1 MPRAGSAGS
10 LAHHPTGIHLV
21 LLVPLVLLAACS
33 PAPDNQEPQATAE
46 VTVFEG
52 ALLITG
58 EDGPPIENSAFIV
71 ENGKLTLVGRSGEVP
86 VPAGAARVDL
96 SGKTVMPAL
105 IDAHS
110 HIGYMKDLTSGPQN
124 YTREH
129 ILDHMYRFAY
139 HGVAASQAMGS
150 DFGVM
155 PFQLRDDILAGHY
168 PDAARFLSAGR
179 GLAPPDEI
187 TPTNMRHAGYV
198 VTTEEG
204 ARADVRE
211 LKYWQVGLIKMWL
224 TDRDGAVQKLA
235 PNLYQAIIDEAH
247 KNDMRV
253 MVHATELDDAKA
265 ALRAGADVLGHMVT
279 EVDDE
284 LVALLQERP
293 HTGVLLAQVG
303 RRTIHSPYLDPPDP
317 FLLESVTP
325 AQIGRLRDLVASTS
339 SEQLE
344 RARQLWERTAGNIM
358 KLHNA
363 GVRIGI
369 GSDGGGQGGDRFIG
383 FTAHTEL
390 ENMVAAGMTPA
401 EAIVAGTR
409 NGAEILG
416 LAEDLGTVAVG
427 KSADFIVL
435 NANPLDEIT
444 NSREIDRVYLRGHE
458 VDRARLRAMWAD
470 DAASSSASVAGV
482 EEDESSIRQRELIRR

>member
-1 MPRAGSAGS
+1 MRAR
-10 LAHHPTGIHLV
+10 II
-21 LLVPLVLLAACS
+21 LAAWLAVVACS
-33 PAPDNQEPQATAE
+33 APPPSQTGQGEEPVGA
-46 VTVFEG
+46 VTVFRG
-52 ALLITG
+52 ARLILG
-58 EDGPPIENSAFIV
+58 DGSPPIQDAAFV
-71 ENGKLTLVGRSGEVP
+71 VQGDRFVQVGLNGDVQI
-86 VPAGAARVDL
+86 PADAATVDL
-96 SGKTVMPAL
+96 TGKTVMPAL

-110 HIGYMKDLTSGPQN
+110 HIGYMKGLTSGPQN

-155 PFQLRDDILAGHY
+155 PFQLRDEILAGQY
-168 PDAARFLSAGR
+168 PDAARFLTAGR

-187 TPTNMRHAGYV
+187 TPNNMRHAAYV

-211 LKYWQVGLIKMWL
+211 LKHWQVGLIKMWL
-224 TDRDGAVQKLA
+224 TDRNGSVRKLA
-235 PNLYQAIIDEAH
+235 PNLFEAIIDEAH

-253 MVHATELDDAKA
+253 MVHATELEDAKA
-265 ALRAGADVLGHMVT
+265 ALRAGVDLLGHMVT

-284 LVALLQERP
+284 LVRLLLERP
-293 HTGVLLAQVG
+293 HLGVLLAQVG
-303 RRTIHSPYLDPPDP
+303 RRTIYSPYLDPPEP
-317 FLLESVTP
+317 LLLESVTP
-325 AQIGRLRDLVASTS
+325 AQIGRLRDLVAGTS
-339 SEQLE
+339 SERLE
-344 RARQLWERTAGNIM
+344 RARQEWERTAVNVM

-409 NGAEILG
+409 NGAEILA
-416 LAEDLGTVAVG
+416 LEQDLGTVAVG

-435 NANPLDEIT
+435 NANPLDAIT
-444 NSREIDRVYLRGHE
+444 NSRKIDRVYLRGHE

-470 DAASSSASVAGV
+470 DAATSSP
-482 EEDESSIRQRELIRR
+482 R

>member
-1 MPRAGSAGS
+1 MGRFRT
-10 LAHHPTGIHLV
+10 LAAW
-21 LLVPLVLLAACS
+21 LLVAVGCS
-33 PAPDNQEPQATAE
+33 PTTRNPTELATEAE
-46 VTVFEG
+46 TVTVFHG
-52 ALLITG
+52 ARLIPG
-58 EDGPPIENSAFIV
+58 DGSPPIEDAAFVVKGDRVDRIS
-71 ENGKLTLVGRSGEVP
+71 RSGELEA
-86 VPAGAARVDL
+86 PAHAVQVDL
-96 SGKTVMPAL
+96 SGTTVMPAL

-139 HGVAASQAMGS
+139 HGVAASQSMGS

-155 PFQLRDDILAGHY
+155 PFQLRDEILAGKH
-168 PDAARFLSAGR
+168 PDAARFLTAGR
-179 GLAPPDEI
+179 GLAPPGEI
-187 TPTNMRHAGYV
+187 LPTNMRHAAYA

-204 ARADVRE
+204 ARANVRE
-211 LKYWQVGLIKMWL
+211 LAYWKVSLIKTWVD
-224 TDRDGAVQKLA
+224 DRGGSVEKLA
-235 PNLYQAIIDEAH
+235 PNLYEAILDEAH
-247 KNDMRV
+247 ENGMRV
-253 MVHATELDDAKA
+253 LAHATDVEDAKA
-265 ALRAGADVLGHMVT
+265 LLRAGVDVFGHMI
-279 EVDDE
+279 EDVDEE
-284 LVALLQERP
+284 LVTLFRERP

-303 RRTIHSPYLDPPDP
+303 RRMIHAPYLDPPDP

-325 AQIGRLRDLVASTS
+325 AQIERLRDRIASATP
-339 SEQLE
+339 EERE
-344 RARQLWERTAGNIM
+344 RARRHWERTARNIK
-358 KLHNA
+358 KLHDA

-416 LAEDLGTVAVG
+416 LENELGTIAAG

-435 NANPLDEIT
+435 DANPLEEIT
-444 NSREIDRVYLRGHE
+444 NSRKIHDVYLRGCK
-458 VDRARLRAMWAD
+458 VDRERLRAMWASAR
-470 DAASSSASVAGV
+470 AAS
-482 EEDESSIRQRELIRR
+482 DP

>member
-1 MPRAGSAGS
+1 MREIVASCLFLAAACSAPPPGETESASAVVTLFRGARLIPGDGSPPVEDAAFVVEGDRFVRIGESGS
-10 LAHHPTGIHLV
+10 LAIPEN
-21 LLVPLVLLAACS
+21 A
-33 PAPDNQEPQATAE
+33 
-46 VTVFEG
+46 VTV
-52 ALLITG
+52 
-58 EDGPPIENSAFIV
+58 D
-71 ENGKLTLVGRSGEVP
+71 LT
-86 VPAGAARVDL
+86 
-96 SGKTVMPAL
+96 GKTVMPAL
-105 IDAHS
+105 VDAHS

-155 PFQLRDDILAGHY
+155 PFQLRDEILAGAF
-168 PDAARFLSAGR
+168 PDAARFLTAGR
-179 GLAPPDEI
+179 GLAPPAEI
-187 TPTNMRHAGYV
+187 LPTNMRHAAYV

-204 ARADVRE
+204 ARANVRE
-211 LKYWQVGLIKMWL
+211 LAFWNVSLIKTWVD
-224 TDRDGAVQKLA
+224 DRGGTVQKLA
-235 PNLYQAIIDEAH
+235 PTIYEAIIDEAH
-247 KNDMRV
+247 KNGMRV
-253 MVHATELDDAKA
+253 LVHATGLEDAKA
-265 ALRAGADVLGHMVT
+265 LLRAGADVFGHMIL

-284 LVALLQERP
+284 LVSLFQERP

-303 RRTIHSPYLDPPDP
+303 RRTIYAPYLDPPDP

-325 AQIGRLRDLVASTS
+325 AQIGRLRDRVHGTS
-339 SEQLE
+339 PERLEHAQEQWDHT
-344 RARQLWERTAGNIM
+344 ARNIM
-358 KLHNA
+358 KLHRG

-401 EAIVAGTR
+401 DAIVAGAK

-416 LAEDLGTVAVG
+416 LEDELGTIAEG

-435 NANPLDEIT
+435 DANPLDDIT
-444 NSREIDRVYLRGHE
+444 NSRRIDRVYLRGHE
-458 VDRARLRAMWAD
+458 VDRARLRAMWA
-470 DAASSSASVAGV
+470 SSS
-482 EEDESSIRQRELIRR
+482 SSP